1 MNDIYA
7 EVHRRRRECPFCG
20 GEAERG
26 MRPVLLTP
34 VKSRHTATE
43 PVRLW
48 FDGANGTFETRE

>member
-1 MNDIYA
+1 MKPTSD
-7 EVHRRRRECPFCG
+7 ELLPCPFCG